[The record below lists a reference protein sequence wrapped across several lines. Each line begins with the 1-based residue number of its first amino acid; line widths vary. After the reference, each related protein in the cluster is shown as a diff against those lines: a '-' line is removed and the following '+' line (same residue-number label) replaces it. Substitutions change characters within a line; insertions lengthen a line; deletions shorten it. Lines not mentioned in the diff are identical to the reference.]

1 MTKENNFL
9 LYYQTFLDIC
19 NAFGQKEKKIP
30 EFWQFDKLDIEIS
43 LEQLNGSILIKSL
56 SVTQCFNC

>member
-19 NAFGQKEKKIP
+19 NAFGQKERRIL
-30 EFWQFDKLDIEIS
+30 EFWHFDRMDIEIS
-43 LEQLNGSILIKSL
+43 LERLSGLALIKSL
-56 SVTQCFNC
+56 SVT